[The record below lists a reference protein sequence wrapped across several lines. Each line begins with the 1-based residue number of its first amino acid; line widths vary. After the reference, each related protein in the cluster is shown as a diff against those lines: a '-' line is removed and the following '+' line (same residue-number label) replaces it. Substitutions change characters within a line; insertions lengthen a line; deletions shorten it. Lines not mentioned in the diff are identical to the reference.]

1 MGVTDGLCASLLAS
15 CLLVGG
21 ASARAEAPHRVTVI
35 VDAFGDVPAVQH
47 EWGFA
52 ALVEYGGKRILFDTG
67 NDAELF
73 ARNAAA
79 LGVDL
84 TRLDF
89 AVISHRHGD
98 HTDGLRHLL
107 AVNPQLTIYVPDD
120 EYFGG
125 SVPAAFFERS
135 VPSLPARMRYF
146 GGRVPAT
153 VGHGTPWRAARFVQ
167 VPDRLEVA
175 PGIRV
180 VRNVAA
186 QGPFADLPELSLAID
201 GPQGQLV
208 VVGCSHP
215 GIENILRSTGAPGR
229 PVDLVVGGLHLLTA
243 SDAAIERVIGVLRN
257 DLQVKQMAPAHCTGE
272 PAFAALLREYG
283 DRYRYAGAGSVV
295 ELPVRP

>member
-1 MGVTDGLCASLLAS
+1 MVADGLYASLLAS

-47 EWGFA
+47 DWGFA

-67 NDAELF
+67 NDADLF

-84 TRLDF
+84 ARLDF
-89 AVISHRHGD
+89 AVVSHRHGD

-107 AVNPQLTIYVPDD
+107 AVNPQVTIYVPDD

-125 SVPAAFFERS
+125 SVPATLFERS

-201 GPQGQLV
+201 GPEGQFV

-283 DRYRYAGAGSVV
+283 DRYRHAGAGSVV
-295 ELPVRP
+295 NLPVRP